1 MYRCFTNHN
10 DDKVTYDKKIITIN
24 SNLFFSLALYIILFI
39 LFFSPLTFAF
49 FCYFILKLNFSFA
62 VIFMQIY
69 GASFVA
75 PSIYS
80 FSVDIYLNH
89 NAAFAY
95 FFFVI
100 CPFIVW
106 EKEPTKLSIP
116 KCDRWNYLN
125 FCNFCCQFEW
135 IFCPC

>member
-10 DDKVTYDKKIITIN
+10 DDKVIYDKKIITIN
-24 SNLFFSLALYIILFI
+24 SNLFFSLALYIILCIF
-39 LFFSPLTFAF
+39 LSPLTFAF

-89 NAAFAY
+89 NAVFAFFY
-95 FFFVI
+95 LPIYRVRKR
-100 CPFIVW
+100 IVNS
-106 EKEPTKLSIP
+106 KIRQMKLFEFLQFLLPIRMNILP
-116 KCDRWNYLN
+116 LLN
-125 FCNFCCQFEW
+125 
-135 IFCPC
+135 